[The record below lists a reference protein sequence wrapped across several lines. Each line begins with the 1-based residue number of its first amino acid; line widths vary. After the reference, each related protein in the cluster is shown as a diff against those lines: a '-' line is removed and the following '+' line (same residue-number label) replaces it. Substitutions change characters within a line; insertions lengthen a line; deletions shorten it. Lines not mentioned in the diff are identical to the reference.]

1 MTHILIVAFDGLQP
15 SQIRADLA
23 PNLAAFAEG
32 GVTFARNHPVFPT
45 VTRINVASLVTG
57 RHPGAHGLAGNT
69 VVMRDYDPH
78 NILEAME
85 PQLSRVAA
93 QTGDVLLT
101 PTLADILHAHGQEF
115 IAVGVGTSGN
125 AYVQNPRAETLGGAT
140 IHPEFCMPRDLH
152 DEIVERFGPWPAKE
166 TPQEPSTVSQMEHGA
181 KVLTDYVLAERSPA
195 VALIWFSEPDS
206 SNHKAGVGSAL
217 SNRALA
223 AADEQFGRIIAWLE
237 RNGNL
242 DETDVI
248 VVSDHGYATI
258 DHVVD
263 VEAELQAAGFPSGAP
278 RHSPGDPRHSPGDP
292 RHSRG
297 RGNPETNKPVSVLVA
312 PNGGATLFYA
322 HPVIPAD
329 APVIPAD
336 APVIPAQPVIPA
348 DAGTQQKISSLAAW
362 LAQQPWC
369 GALLASDRVGPVPG
383 TLPASIAN
391 IESPQSADR
400 SPDLTM
406 SFAWNSTP
414 NDAGFPGQ
422 TASWGGP
429 VGVGTHGGMSR
440 HELHNTLIARG
451 PRFQRSTV
459 IDTPT
464 GNIDITP
471 TILHLLGL
479 TGGENMDGRVLHE
492 ALANGDAPPDIEP
505 RTVTHTAELGD
516 YRQQVTVTTVG
527 KSAYLEHG
535 NAVPL

>member
-1 MTHILIVAFDGLQP
+1 
-15 SQIRADLA
+15 
-23 PNLAAFAEG
+23 
-32 GVTFARNHPVFPT
+32 
-45 VTRINVASLVTG
+45 
-57 RHPGAHGLAGNT
+57 
-69 VVMRDYDPH
+69 
-78 NILEAME
+78 
-85 PQLSRVAA
+85 
-93 QTGDVLLT
+93 
-101 PTLADILHAHGQEF
+101 
-115 IAVGVGTSGN
+115 
-125 AYVQNPRAETLGGAT
+125 
-140 IHPEFCMPRDLH
+140 
-152 DEIVERFGPWPAKE
+152 
-166 TPQEPSTVSQMEHGA
+166 MEHGA
-181 KVLTDYVLAERSPA
+181 KVLTEYVLAERSPA

-217 SNRALA
+217 SNCALA

-263 VEAELQAAGFPSGAP
+263 VEAELQAAGFLLG
-278 RHSPGDPRHSPGDP
+278 GGQ
-292 RHSRG
+292 RG
-297 RGNPETNKPVSVLVA
+297 GVLVA

-322 HPVIPAD
+322 H
-329 APVIPAD
+329 
-336 APVIPAQPVIPA
+336 PVIPA

-391 IESPQSADR
+391 IEGPQSANR

-414 NDAGFPGQ
+414 NAAGFPGQ

-451 PRFQRSTV
+451 PRFQPATV

-464 GNIDITP
+464 GNIDIAP

-479 TGGENMDGRVLHE
+479 PGGENMDGRVLHE
-492 ALANGDAPPDIEP
+492 ALATGDAPADIEP

-527 KSAYLEHG
+527 KSAYLEQG